1 MQEYPKSE
9 VFALLRVERSSYY
22 RWRSREDD
30 PAARQMA
37 EAVTMVF
44 GRHSRRYG
52 SRRIHAEMTAEGYSI
67 SRHRIRRVMASQ
79 GLKAIQPRS
88 FVPRTTNSRHTL
100 GYSPNLLLELAPVP
114 ELPRTVIV
122 GDITYLPLR
131 SGRWCYMATWTDLFS
146 RRVLGWSIRDDMTE
160 KLVIEAFQMMQSR
173 TGLPKGCIIHSDRGG
188 QYASKNFRQMLQVQG
203 CRQSM
208 SRAGET
214 YDNAFAESLFSRY
227 KAELLEGGAFN
238 DTDEARM
245 ETFQYIDG
253 YYNPLRRHSSLG
265 YLSPLAFETGHRQ
278 RTENRAV
285 FSPLTSTS
293 IDRNSTKGVQP
304 KQHSCLTF

>member
-88 FVPRTTNSRHTL
+88 FVPRTTHGDRRRYHISATVVRQMVLYGDLDRSILAACPRLVDPRRYDRKAGDRGVSDDAEPNRTAKGLHHSFGSRRTVRL
-100 GYSPNLLLELAPVP
+100 EELSPNAASARLSPVDEP
-114 ELPRTVIV
+114 
-122 GDITYLPLR
+122 
-131 SGRWCYMATWTDLFS
+131 SGRNL
-146 RRVLGWSIRDDMTE
+146 
-160 KLVIEAFQMMQSR
+160 
-173 TGLPKGCIIHSDRGG
+173 
-188 QYASKNFRQMLQVQG
+188 
-203 CRQSM
+203 
-208 SRAGET
+208 
-214 YDNAFAESLFSRY
+214 
-227 KAELLEGGAFN
+227 
-238 DTDEARM
+238 
-245 ETFQYIDG
+245 
-253 YYNPLRRHSSLG
+253 
-265 YLSPLAFETGHRQ
+265 
-278 RTENRAV
+278 
-285 FSPLTSTS
+285 
-293 IDRNSTKGVQP
+293 
-304 KQHSCLTF
+304 

>member
-1 MQEYPKSE
+1 MIEEKMQGYPKSE

-67 SRHRIRRVMASQ
+67 SRHRIRRVMSSQ

-114 ELPRTVIV
+114 AEPRSVIV

-146 RRVLGWSIRDDMTE
+146 RRVLGWSIRDDIG
-160 KLVIEAFQMMQSR
+160 KSV
-173 TGLPKGCIIHSDRGG
+173 
-188 QYASKNFRQMLQVQG
+188 
-203 CRQSM
+203 
-208 SRAGET
+208 
-214 YDNAFAESLFSRY
+214 
-227 KAELLEGGAFN
+227 
-238 DTDEARM
+238 
-245 ETFQYIDG
+245 
-253 YYNPLRRHSSLG
+253 SS
-265 YLSPLAFETGHRQ
+265 PT
-278 RTENRAV
+278 
-285 FSPLTSTS
+285 FSPPAVCANFAVKSS
-293 IDRNSTKGVQP
+293 DVQ
-304 KQHSCLTF
+304 